1 MRRPTLARGASRRA
15 SLHGGPIRFRG
26 SLMAGSPDPPAL
38 GEPGLDLVEG
48 RQVQRID
55 PALPHPPHPN
65 QAGGAQDLEML
76 RDSRPGEDEA
86 LGDLARRHVLAREQL
101 DDFPPSWIS

>member
-26 SLMAGSPDPPAL
+26 SLMAGSPDAAAL

>member
-15 SLHGGPIRFRG
+15 SLHGGAIGFRG
-26 SLMAGSPDPPAL
+26 SLMAGSPDAAAL

-86 LGDLARRHVLAREQL
+86 LGDLARGHVLAREQL